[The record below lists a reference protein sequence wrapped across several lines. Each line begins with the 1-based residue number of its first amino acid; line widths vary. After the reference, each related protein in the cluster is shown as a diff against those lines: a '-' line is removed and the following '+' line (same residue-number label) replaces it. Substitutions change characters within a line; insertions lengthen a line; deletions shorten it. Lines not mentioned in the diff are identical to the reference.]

1 MRTSLSLRRAVA
13 AALVGIAAV
22 TSPVAASRPTQETIV
37 LVQDA
42 DSYETLN
49 WWASGTLTDACQP
62 GGYGDPCWTVDRL
75 VIGAPQTLLFGIVET
90 TQTSDLGSFRLDFH
104 GGTTPVG
111 SVAAPWRL
119 YGGTGAYQSLTG
131 TGVWTQAIMD
141 GSSGHPHLL
150 VFTLSGS
157 VH

>member
-1 MRTSLSLRRAVA
+1 MRSSVSLRRAVA
-13 AALVGIAAV
+13 AAVVGIAAV
-22 TSPVAASRPTQETIV
+22 TSPVAASPPTAETMI
-37 LVQDA
+37 LIQDA
-42 DSYETLN
+42 DTFETLS
-49 WWASGTLTDACQP
+49 WSASGTFTDECQP
-62 GGYGDPCWTVDRL
+62 GGYGNPCWTVDRL

-90 TQTSDLGSFRLDFH
+90 TQTSALGSFRLDFH

-119 YGGTGAYQSLTG
+119 YGGTGVYKNVRG
-131 TGVWTQAIMD
+131 TGVWTQAII
-141 GSSGHPHLL
+141 SGPPEHKHLL